1 MNEKL
6 QIFKK
11 YSKDKKFY
19 NLPTCHDPLTA
30 KLIEKK
36 GFKISFIGGFA
47 LSSSSI
53 GYPDASLITLSELVN
68 STRIICN
75 QTKLPVVVD
84 ADTGFGGMVNVYRTV
99 KDLANAGASALIIE
113 DQK

>member
-36 GFKISFIGGFA
+36 GIMTPVECTGD
-47 LSSSSI
+47 L
-53 GYPDASLITLSELVN
+53 LINRLE
-68 STRIICN
+68 
-75 QTKLPVVVD
+75 
-84 ADTGFGGMVNVYRTV
+84 
-99 KDLANAGASALIIE
+99 NAGIKFE
-113 DQK
+113 CY